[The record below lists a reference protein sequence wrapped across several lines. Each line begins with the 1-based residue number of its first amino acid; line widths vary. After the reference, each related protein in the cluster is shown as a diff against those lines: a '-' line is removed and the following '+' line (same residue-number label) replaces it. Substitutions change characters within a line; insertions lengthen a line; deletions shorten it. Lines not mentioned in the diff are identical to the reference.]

1 MQKHKA
7 DPLHFLSLAYLRD
20 SFEQGAME
28 NRSVSRQEF
37 VAIPQ
42 TERGGVNNTDSLTE
56 AELHSLMQFF
66 ELLDR
71 WDREVVQ

>member
-1 MQKHKA
+1 
-7 DPLHFLSLAYLRD
+7 
-20 SFEQGAME
+20 ME
-28 NRSVSRQEF
+28 NRSVSQNDIL
-37 VAIPQ
+37 AIPQ
-42 TERGGVNNTDSLTE
+42 TALAEADREPQLTE